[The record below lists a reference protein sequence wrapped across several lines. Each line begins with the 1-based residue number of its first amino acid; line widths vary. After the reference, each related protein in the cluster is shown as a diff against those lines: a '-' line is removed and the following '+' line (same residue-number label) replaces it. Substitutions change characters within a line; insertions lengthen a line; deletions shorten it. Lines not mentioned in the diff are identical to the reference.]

1 MEKFSTIHIFGDGQ
15 VQIIGKEKNGTVN
28 SSELTTLQPLVD
40 HVKTF
45 LPATGV
51 TLTNYHVI
59 HIFKKMDVRYLGKQA
74 EDKKANTSFSVKIDS
89 VNQGILESFVSELVS
104 KLPAPAQN

>member
-1 MEKFSTIHIFGDGQ
+1 MKQFSTIHIFGHGQ
-15 VQIIGKEKNGTVN
+15 VQIIGKENNGTVN

-51 TLTNYHVI
+51 TLTDYHVI
-59 HIFKKMDVRYLGKQA
+59 HIFKKMDVRYLGKQS
-74 EDKKANTSFSVKIDS
+74 EDKKANTSFSVKIDLLDQVIFDTF
-89 VNQGILESFVSELVS
+89 VNELIT
-104 KLPAPAQN
+104 KLPVINL